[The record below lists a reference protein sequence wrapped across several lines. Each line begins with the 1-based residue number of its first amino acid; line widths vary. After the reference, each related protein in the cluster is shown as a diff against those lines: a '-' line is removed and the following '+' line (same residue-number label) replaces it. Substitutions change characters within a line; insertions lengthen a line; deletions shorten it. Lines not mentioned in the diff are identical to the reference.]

1 MDSDSARAL
10 LLTVL
15 LGLKADL
22 LPFLLALRV
31 GERQAYLDG
40 VIRGQISE
48 SEAWSVVLHGQAFS
62 DRGVVPAAAPCGRV
76 AVAQGDGVRMAAG
89 QVEGRRLPQQ
99 VQLTGLDLRSPEI
112 TQRPHGLC

>member
-1 MDSDSARAL
+1 MKYVNSDSVRAL

-40 VIRGQISE
+40 VIRGKVSE
-48 SEAWSVVLHGQAFS
+48 GEARCVVLHGQAFS
-62 DRGVVPAAAPCGRV
+62 DRGVVPAAAPGSCV
-76 AVAQGDGVRMAAG
+76 AVAQRDGVRVAAG
-89 QVEGRRLPQQ
+89 QVEGRRLPQ
-99 VQLTGLDLRSPEI
+99 
-112 TQRPHGLC
+112 